1 MSSIFSDISHRF
13 RNSNSFEKIIYLIV
27 FIFILNIILYS
38 FSVSPYLVDFFKLPK
53 DVFSKP
59 WSIITYG
66 FINGDFDEAVKAEF
80 FRFIFMLSVLYY
92 SSSSLINLYGEK
104 IPIRIFFTGI
114 ILGGLFFLLF
124 YNGNGPLIGS
134 SAGAYALL
142 FFMFCFMPNKII
154 KISFIKF
161 EFKYLMFL
169 LFFMDIIRLFVN
181 DSPDGGV
188 IAHIGGYLAGFYYYI
203 SLYGFG
209 DFKKYFTKTKKRN
222 KKHNSSADFSKQKK
236 IDLILDKIS
245 KSGYD
250 NLTKSEK
257 EFLFKAGKK

>member
-1 MSSIFSDISHRF
+1 MASIFSDISRRF
-13 RNSNSFEKIIYLIV
+13 RNSNTFEKII
-27 FIFILNIILYS
+27 ILNILVYLLYIILKLFNVTYINEY
-38 FSVSPYLVDFFKLPK
+38 FALTHDYLYN
-53 DVFSKP
+53 P
-59 WSIITYG
+59 WSILTYA
-66 FINGDFDEAVKAEF
+66 FIHEGLYEL
-80 FRFIFMLSVLYY
+80 IFMMILIYY

-114 ILGGLFFLLF
+114 ILGGLFFLVF
-124 YNGNGPLIGS
+124 FNQSGILIGS
-134 SAGAYALL
+134 SAGVYALL

-169 LFFMDIIRLFVN
+169 FFFMDIIRLFASN
-181 DSPDGGV
+181 NPDGGA

-203 SLYGFG
+203 SLYGLG
-209 DFKKYFTKTKKRN
+209 DYKKYFSRTKKST

>member
-1 MSSIFSDISHRF
+1 MSSIFSDISYRF
-13 RNSNSFEKIIYLIV
+13 RNSNSFEKIIV
-27 FIFILNIILYS
+27 LNILVYILYII
-38 FSVSPYLVDFFKLPK
+38 LKLSSSITYINEYFALTH
-53 DVFSKP
+53 DYIYNP
-59 WSIITYG
+59 WSLLTYAFIHEG
-66 FINGDFDEAVKAEF
+66 FYEL
-80 FRFIFMLSVLYY
+80 IFMMILIYY
-92 SSSSLINLYGEK
+92 SSSSLMNLYGEK
-104 IPIRIFFTGI
+104 IPIRVFFTGI
-114 ILGGLFFLLF
+114 ILGGLFFLAF
-124 YNGNGPLIGS
+124 FNQSGTLIGS

-169 LFFMDIIRLFVN
+169 LFFMDIIRLFAN
-181 DSPDGGV
+181 DSPDGGA

-257 EFLFKAGKK
+257 KFLFKIGKK